1 MKVVLLQDVD
11 DLGKAGEVR
20 QVAGGYARHFLI
32 PRGLAVVATPGAL
45 KQAEM
50 RRQVE
55 AKRQERQVASAQIL
69 ANRLEGVTLNFQAKA
84 GEEERLYG
92 SITRG
97 DIALSLEKE
106 LGESID
112 KRKIELPE
120 PIRNLG
126 TYRVPVRLLG
136 DLAPEVTVVVE
147 KEEEQ

>member
-1 MKVVLLQDVD
+1 
-11 DLGKAGEVR
+11 
-20 QVAGGYARHFLI
+20 
-32 PRGLAVVATPGAL
+32 
-45 KQAEM
+45 
-50 RRQVE
+50 
-55 AKRQERQVASAQIL
+55 
-69 ANRLEGVTLNFQAKA
+69 LEGVTLNFRAKA

-147 KEEEQ
+147 KEEEE

>member
-55 AKRQERQVASAQIL
+55 AKRQERQVASAKVL
-69 ANRLEGVTLNFQAKA
+69 ATRLEEVTLNFRAKA

-147 KEEEQ
+147 KEEEE